1 MFIDSHAH
9 LFFKDYEPD
18 LADVLARAKAAGVT
32 DVVNPGTD
40 LETSRQSLAL
50 AAAHPMIHPAVGFHP
65 HDAAKADDAAL
76 AEIESLSHTPGVV
89 AIGEIGLDYH
99 YNFSPPD
106 VQRAVFAAQI
116 LIACDRDLPIIIH
129 SREAEADT
137 FKIVGDIVRDHPG
150 WRNTPGRPTR
160 GVFHCFPGDA
170 AMARTVIGWGFYV
183 SIPGPVTFPGK
194 PDRPNVMA
202 AVAAEIPLEDMLLET
217 DSPYLTPTPFRGKRN
232 EPSHI
237 PLIARKIAELRGVPV
252 ETVGEATSA
261 ATRNLFRLS
270 Q

>member
-1 MFIDSHAH
+1 
-9 LFFKDYEPD
+9 
-18 LADVLARAKAAGVT
+18 
-32 DVVNPGTD
+32 
-40 LETSRQSLAL
+40 
-50 AAAHPMIHPAVGFHP
+50 
-65 HDAAKADDAAL
+65 
-76 AEIESLSHTPGVV
+76 
-89 AIGEIGLDYH
+89 
-99 YNFSPPD
+99 
-106 VQRAVFAAQI
+106 
-116 LIACDRDLPIIIH
+116 
-129 SREAEADT
+129 
-137 FKIVGDIVRDHPG
+137 
-150 WRNTPGRPTR
+150 
-160 GVFHCFPGDA
+160 
-170 AMARTVIGWGFYV
+170 MARTVIGWGFYV